1 MFLEQAVALIERG
14 HFQQESL
21 RIGVL
26 QQTDTLRAA
35 LLSSVSHDLRTPLSA
50 IMTAATSLQLKEAPL
65 DEEAQQS
72 LALLIEQEAKRLNR
86 LVENLLDMSRIESG
100 ALRPQ
105 KVYYLLDEVVRDVM
119 GRLYPLL
126 QGRAVQ
132 LSLPDNLPGVDLDY
146 IQIDQVVTN
155 LLENAARH
163 TPAGSPLNIDLRAQ
177 GEWVQVR
184 IADRGPGIPEA
195 ERARIFDPFYR
206 VLGNSNGQARGSGLG
221 LAVCQGLV
229 KAHGGH
235 IWVEPREGG
244 GAAFYFTLPLKKA
257 QGKEA

>member
-1 MFLEQAVALIERG
+1 
-14 HFQQESL
+14 
-21 RIGVL
+21 
-26 QQTDTLRAA
+26 
-35 LLSSVSHDLRTPLSA
+35 
-50 IMTAATSLQLKEAPL
+50 MTAATSLQLKEAPL

-100 ALRPQ
+100 ALHPQ

-132 LSLPDNLPGVDLDY
+132 LSLPDNLPGIDLDY

-155 LLENAARH
+155 LLENAARY
-163 TPAGSPLNIDLRAQ
+163 TPAGSPLDIDLRVQ

-206 VLGNSNGQARGSGLG
+206 VLGKPNGQARGSGLG
-221 LAVCQGLV
+221 LAVCRGLV
-229 KAHGGH
+229 EAHGGH

-244 GAAFYFTLPLKKA
+244 GAVFYFTLPLKKTE
-257 QGKEA
+257 GEEA